1 MEPTM
6 SMKEMLDIVVIPVVP
21 LAVALMWPAIQNLH
35 RRRTFMNVIF
45 RELEEIGPYPMKK

>member
-6 SMKEMLDIVVIPVVP
+6 SMKEMLDIVVIPVVL